1 MKKII
6 SVLGIV
12 IIFLSIY
19 FLQSNFFSWFNIY
32 SRKPNLFMI
41 FVIFLGLFLG
51 KEYGLTFGILLGLI
65 LDLFSSQI
73 IGINAISL
81 GAAGLLAGILAK
93 NFSIEHK
100 FTFIIIASLLTFIGE
115 SVYYALEIIL
125 SEAEVQLIIFIRI
138 LLIEI
143 IFNDLIIIIIYPVLN
158 KIGEKLKMMLEDET
172 NYIKYI

>member
-32 SRKPNLFMI
+32 SIKPNLFMI

-158 KIGEKLKMMLEDET
+158 KIGQKLKMMLEDET

>member
-32 SRKPNLFMI
+32 SIKPNLFMI

-65 LDLFSSQI
+65 LDLFSSQMS
-73 IGINAISL
+73 GINAISL

>member
-32 SRKPNLFMI
+32 SIKPNLFMI

-172 NYIKYI
+172 KYIKYI

>member
-32 SRKPNLFMI
+32 NIKPNLFMI

-73 IGINAISL
+73 IGISAISL

>member
-32 SRKPNLFMI
+32 SIKPNLFMK

>member
-32 SRKPNLFMI
+32 SIKPNLFMI

-51 KEYGLTFGILLGLI
+51 KEYGLTFGILVGLI

>member
-32 SRKPNLFMI
+32 SIKPNLFMI

>member
-1 MKKII
+1 MEKQ
-6 SVLGIV
+6 LIV
-12 IIFLSIY
+12 SWIIFI
-19 FLQSNFFSWFNIY
+19 
-32 SRKPNLFMI
+32 
-41 FVIFLGLFLG
+41 
-51 KEYGLTFGILLGLI
+51 GLI
-65 LDLFSSQI
+65 ILFI
-73 IGINAISL
+73 
-81 GAAGLLAGILAK
+81 
-93 NFSIEHK
+93 
-100 FTFIIIASLLTFIGE
+100 TFIIIASLLTFIGE

>member
-32 SRKPNLFMI
+32 SIKPNLFMI

-73 IGINAISL
+73 IGISAISL

>member
-1 MKKII
+1 MLNSGKL
-6 SVLGIV
+6 VLFTGSPCQTEG
-12 IIFLSIY
+12 LS
-19 FLQSNFFSWFNIY
+19 
-32 SRKPNLFMI
+32 
-41 FVIFLGLFLG
+41 LFLG

>member
-32 SRKPNLFMI
+32 SIKPNLFMI

-143 IFNDLIIIIIYPVLN
+143 VFNDLIIIIIYPVLN

>member
-32 SRKPNLFMI
+32 SIKPNLFMI

-172 NYIKYI
+172 NYIK

>member
-32 SRKPNLFMI
+32 SIKPNLFII

-73 IGINAISL
+73 IGINAICT
-81 GAAGLLAGILAK
+81 G
-93 NFSIEHK
+93 
-100 FTFIIIASLLTFIGE
+100 
-115 SVYYALEIIL
+115 
-125 SEAEVQLIIFIRI
+125 IIF
-138 LLIEI
+138 
-143 IFNDLIIIIIYPVLN
+143 
-158 KIGEKLKMMLEDET
+158 
-172 NYIKYI
+172 

>member
-32 SRKPNLFMI
+32 SIKPNLFMI
-41 FVIFLGLFLG
+41 FVIFVGLSLG

>member
-32 SRKPNLFMI
+32 SIKPNLFII

>member
-32 SRKPNLFMI
+32 SIKPNLFMI

-158 KIGEKLKMMLEDET
+158 KIGAKLKMMLEDET

>member
-1 MKKII
+1 MC
-6 SVLGIV
+6 VL
-12 IIFLSIY
+12 
-19 FLQSNFFSWFNIY
+19 
-32 SRKPNLFMI
+32 P
-41 FVIFLGLFLG
+41 
-51 KEYGLTFGILLGLI
+51 
-65 LDLFSSQI
+65 
-73 IGINAISL
+73 
-81 GAAGLLAGILAK
+81 
-93 NFSIEHK
+93 

>member
-32 SRKPNLFMI
+32 SIKPNLFMI

-125 SEAEVQLIIFIRI
+125 IEAEVQLIIFIRI

>member
-32 SRKPNLFMI
+32 SIKPNLFMI

-172 NYIKYI
+172 NYIKYL

>member
-32 SRKPNLFMI
+32 SIKPNLFMI

-65 LDLFSSQI
+65 PRFVLSSPKYSTKLFKSFSVLTI
-73 IGINAISL
+73 FS
-81 GAAGLLAGILAK
+81 GL
-93 NFSIEHK
+93 
-100 FTFIIIASLLTFIGE
+100 
-115 SVYYALEIIL
+115 
-125 SEAEVQLIIFIRI
+125 
-138 LLIEI
+138 
-143 IFNDLIIIIIYPVLN
+143 
-158 KIGEKLKMMLEDET
+158 
-172 NYIKYI
+172 